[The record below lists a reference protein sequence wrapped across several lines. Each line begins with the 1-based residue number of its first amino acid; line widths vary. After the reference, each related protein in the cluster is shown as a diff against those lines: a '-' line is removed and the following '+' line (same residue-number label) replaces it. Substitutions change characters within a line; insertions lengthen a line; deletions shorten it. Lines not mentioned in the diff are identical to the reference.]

1 MMRRIFNLAIL
12 MLSCLFLFGCEQ
24 KSNSEQA
31 NKTDKKEIVVGLP
44 PSMHNIL
51 MERVV
56 KPELE
61 QKGYTVKLVNFSSLR
76 DSNTALV
83 EGSIDMNAAQ
93 HQAYLD
99 VYNKETNNDLV
110 SLVHIPS
117 ISAALFSQSHRSVNE
132 IAPNQIIAIPN
143 DPSNTARA
151 LLLLQKLNWITLKP
165 DTKSGTANIN
175 DIAENK
181 YDLKFRLLLS
191 EIIPRTLGEVD
202 YAIMPGG
209 VAWLSKIPAD
219 NVLFQ
224 EQLSPNLELMVVVK
238 KENLNTAWAKEVKA
252 LYLSDVLKRFI
263 NEDPDAKGRF
273 IWPQQ

>member
-1 MMRRIFNLAIL
+1 MRRIFNLAIL

-132 IAPNQIIAIPN
+132 IASNQIIAIPN

>member
-1 MMRRIFNLAIL
+1 MMRRIFTLTIL
-12 MLSCLFLFGCEQ
+12 MLSGLFLFGCEQ
-24 KSNSEQA
+24 KSNPEQA

-181 YDLKFRLLLS
+181 YDLKFKLLLS

-209 VAWLSKIPAD
+209 VAWLSKVPAD

-238 KENLNTAWAKEVKA
+238 KENLNTAWANEVKA
-252 LYLSDVLKRFI
+252 LYQSDVLKRFI

>member
-1 MMRRIFNLAIL
+1 MRRIFNLAIL

-93 HQAYLD
+93 HQSYLD

-132 IAPNQIIAIPN
+132 ITPNQTIAIPN

-224 EQLSPNLELMVVVK
+224 EQLSTNLELMVVVK
-238 KENLNTAWAKEVKA
+238 KENLNTAWAKDVKA
-252 LYLSDVLKRFI
+252 LYQSDALKRFI

>member
-238 KENLNTAWAKEVKA
+238 KENLNTAWAKELKA
-252 LYLSDVLKRFI
+252 LYQSDVLKRFI

-273 IWPQQ
+273 VWPQQ

>member
-1 MMRRIFNLAIL
+1 MRRIFNLAIL

-83 EGSIDMNAAQ
+83 ESSIDMNAAQ

-252 LYLSDVLKRFI
+252 LYQSDVLKRFI

>member
-1 MMRRIFNLAIL
+1 MRRIFNLAIL

-252 LYLSDVLKRFI
+252 IYQSDVLKRFI

-273 IWPQQ
+273 VWPQQ

>member
-1 MMRRIFNLAIL
+1 MRRIFNLAIL

-132 IAPNQIIAIPN
+132 IASNQIIAIPN

-252 LYLSDVLKRFI
+252 LYQSDVLKRFI

>member
-1 MMRRIFNLAIL
+1 MMRRIFNLVIL

-252 LYLSDVLKRFI
+252 LYQSDVLKRFI

>member
-12 MLSCLFLFGCEQ
+12 MLSCLFLFSCEQ
-24 KSNSEQA
+24 KSNPEQA

-252 LYLSDVLKRFI
+252 LYQSDVLKRFI